1 MNGPERS
8 FSSVVKVAKEEGYTE
23 PHPADDLSG
32 ADVARK
38 LTILSRLIPELSNKL
53 PDGFNSVSIT
63 SLVPEAL
70 QGKEGSDGD
79 EFVSKLASHDAEYES
94 LQKKASSDGSV
105 LRYVGVIDV
114 AQGVIK
120 AALQPCVPLSVSEH
134 IGTEGPLIL

>member
-1 MNGPERS
+1 M
-8 FSSVVKVAKEEGYTE
+8 KIAKDEGYTE

-38 LTILSRLIPELSNKL
+38 LTILSRLIPELTDKL
-53 PDGFNSVSIT
+53 SEGYKSVSIT

-70 QGKEGSDGD
+70 QDETNGD
-79 EFVSKLASHDAEYES
+79 KFVERLQGHDEEYTARQASA
-94 LQKKASSDGSV
+94 AADGSV

-120 AALQPCVPLSVSEH
+120 AALQP
-134 IGTEGPLIL
+134 